1 MAHFVQGVIPERFV
15 EVDAARLLLILHRFS
30 TEIEASLK
38 SESYFPLHEVRRHFA
53 PEYYLQ
59 KLDFLLRYPAFFA
72 YELIELHRLNVASAL
87 SVDDI
92 RGVIETILRNR
103 EPEMRTQPFRRFW
116 YGAHERLRDVE
127 SWWHARRLVFIG
139 IERRRDGKPTKHYFL
154 TGLAAET
161 AERMIA
167 EVEHAAW
174 YDERILLIK
183 RFFGALAPSVI
194 RELQYSHPI
203 YRDAQLARA
212 IPDLSIKDVIAH
224 FRLVTGKPL
233 DAAGEATDVA

>member
-1 MAHFVQGVIPERFV
+1 MANFIQGIIPERFV
-15 EVDAARLLLILHRFS
+15 EVDSARLLLVLHRFS
-30 TEIEASLK
+30 TEVEASLK
-38 SESYFPLHEVRRHFA
+38 TESYFPSHEVERHFS

-72 YELIELHRLNVASAL
+72 YELIELHRLQVASDL

-92 RGVIETILRNR
+92 HGVIETILRNR

-127 SWWHARRLVFIG
+127 SWWHARGLVFIG

-154 TGLAAET
+154 TGLAADT
-161 AERMIA
+161 ADRMIA
-167 EVEHAAW
+167 EVDHAAW
-174 YDERILLIK
+174 YDERICLIK
-183 RFFGALAPSVI
+183 HFFGALTPSLI
-194 RELQYSHPI
+194 RNLQYSHPV

-212 IPDLSIKDVIAH
+212 IPNLSLTDVIAH
-224 FRLVTGKPL
+224 FRHVTGKSV
-233 DAAGEATDVA
+233 DVAREATDVA